1 MDIEDIR
8 KLLDE
13 LAAFMKKN
21 DLAELELDVDG
32 AEVKLK
38 KTGSQVHPQM
48 MAPIAMA
55 HAPVAH
61 PSAPQ
66 HAQGK
71 HGEADMPG
79 TIKVTSPMVG
89 TFYRAPKPDAE
100 PFVDIDSVVDEEK
113 VVCIIEA
120 MKVMNEIKAEKKG
133 KVVKI
138 LVENGEPV
146 EFGQPLFL
154 LEPS

>member
-38 KTGSQVHPQM
+38 KTGSQVQPQM
-48 MAPIAMA
+48 MAPMT
-55 HAPVAH
+55 HAPAAH
-61 PSAPQ
+61 PTAPQ
-66 HAQGK
+66 HAQPK
-71 HGEADMPG
+71 QGEADMPG
-79 TIKVTSPMVG
+79 TVKVTSPMVG
-89 TFYRAPKPDAE
+89 TFYRAAKPDAD
-100 PFVDIDSVVDEEK
+100 PFVAMDEVIDEET

-120 MKVMNEIKAEKKG
+120 MKVMNEIKAEHKG

-154 LEPS
+154 LDPS